1 VKIHSLLLSDS
12 QCLLNENVQ
21 KLANSSFVPMQRE
34 LPQNLYLI
42 LFELQ
47 TNCFGIIYILKDAK
61 LLIEEVP
68 PTTSIN
74 SN

>member
-1 VKIHSLLLSDS
+1 
-12 QCLLNENVQ
+12 
-21 KLANSSFVPMQRE
+21 MQRE